1 MEKPENKLT
10 INDEETV
17 LCMETNVCLLAVEL
31 PCDKNACSW
40 RGPRRGLV
48 FPTLDLQCFRFL
60 PRYASL
66 TAPNLTPELPADKDI
81 LNNVIVRDDF
91 LVETSALS
99 CGHPLIDSKQR
110 VI

>member
-1 MEKPENKLT
+1 
-10 INDEETV
+10 
-17 LCMETNVCLLAVEL
+17 METNVCLLPVEL
-31 PCDKNACSW
+31 PGDKNGVW
-40 RGPRRGLV
+40 F

-60 PRYASL
+60 PRHASL
-66 TAPNLTPELPADKDI
+66 TAPSLTPELPADKDI
-81 LNNVIVRDDF
+81 LNNVIVGDDF